1 MSVATP
7 PRLVALD
14 FDLTIYDHA
23 NPRDTLR
30 LQPTFA
36 ALAKRGV
43 LAGSATGRNL
53 AELRQPLEE
62 IGWRW
67 AAPFP
72 AFAICS
78 EGEIRK
84 VDGGDWPGAESWN
97 RERRVKVEAANLDLR
112 PLFEEMVAWAAAR
125 GIGLARG
132 IVTDTSG
139 VNVAFDTPP
148 AAEKVIAE
156 FSARIAAR
164 GPWHVSRN
172 HHLVLARP
180 HGTHKGHALAHLA
193 QILGLRPAEVLA
205 IGDNLNDRCM
215 LFEGLGFTPA
225 TVSNAVEEIREGVR
239 AAGGLVATEPFA
251 RGVEQILR
259 RTFEIKNP

>member
-1 MSVATP
+1 MSDAAK

-23 NPRDTLR
+23 DPKDTLR
-30 LQPTFA
+30 LHPVFEQLA
-36 ALAKRGV
+36 ARGV
-43 LAGSATGRNL
+43 LVGAATGRNL
-53 AELRQPLEE
+53 AELRQPLDE
-62 IGWRW
+62 IGFAWS
-67 AAPFP
+67 APFP
-72 AFAICS
+72 AFVICS

-84 VDGGDWPGAESWN
+84 TDGSDWPGAESWN
-97 RERRVKVEAANLDLR
+97 RDRRMKVDLANADLK

-132 IVTDTSG
+132 IVTDASG
-139 VNVAFDTPP
+139 INVAFDNPP

-156 FSARIAAR
+156 FSVRIAAR

-180 HGTHKGHALAHLA
+180 HGTHKGHALARFA
-193 QILGLRPAEVLA
+193 EILGLRPSEILA

-225 TVSNAVEEIREGVR
+225 TVANAVDEIREGVR
-239 AAGGLVATEPFA
+239 TAGGFVATEPFA
-251 RGVEQILR
+251 RGVEQALR
-259 RTFEIKNP
+259 HAFDMEIP

>member
-1 MSVATP
+1 MTVAT

-23 NPRDTLR
+23 NPKDTLR
-30 LQPTFA
+30 LQPVFEE
-36 ALAKRGV
+36 LARRGV
-43 LAGSATGRNL
+43 LAGSATGRTL
-53 AELRQPLEE
+53 AELRQPLED
-62 IGWRW
+62 IGFAWT
-67 AAPFP
+67 APFP

-84 VDGGDWPGAESWN
+84 TDGTDWPGAEAWN
-97 RERRVKVEAANLDLR
+97 RERRVKVDAANLQLK
-112 PLFEEMVAWAAAR
+112 PLFEEMVAWADAR

-132 IVTDTSG
+132 IVADASG
-139 VNVAFDTPP
+139 INVAFDNPP
-148 AAEKVIAE
+148 AAERVIAE
-156 FSARIAAR
+156 FSARVA
-164 GPWHVSRN
+164 GPWHLSRN

-180 HGTHKGHALAHLA
+180 HGTHKGHALDRFAR
-193 QILGLRPAEVLA
+193 ILGLQPAEVLA

-239 AAGGLVATEPFA
+239 AAGGFVATEPFA
-251 RGVEQILR
+251 RGVEQVLR
-259 RTFEIKNP
+259 RTFSLRNP